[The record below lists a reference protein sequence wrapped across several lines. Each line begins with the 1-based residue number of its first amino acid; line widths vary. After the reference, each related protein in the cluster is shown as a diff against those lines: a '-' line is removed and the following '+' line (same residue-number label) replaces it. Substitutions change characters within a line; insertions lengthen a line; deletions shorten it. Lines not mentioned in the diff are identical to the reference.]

1 VKRFGD
7 MRKAESGATLL
18 LMLVGENPLI
28 VRKLR
33 YYADKELPGMFDA
46 A

>member
-1 VKRFGD
+1 MKLKPDTR
-7 MRKAESGATLL
+7 LL
-18 LMLVGENPLI
+18 LRVGENPLI

-33 YYADKELPGMFDA
+33 HYSDKELAGLFDA